1 MNFNQVLKRT
11 QKWEFLLKYFYK
23 QFLKYAYT
31 LDILIHQFVHI
42 EFSVDALPIL
52 LNF

>member
-1 MNFNQVLKRT
+1 MVEVL
-11 QKWEFLLKYFYK
+11 FL
-23 QFLKYAYT
+23 QYAHM
-31 LDILIHQFVHI
+31 LVILIHQFVHI

>member
-1 MNFNQVLKRT
+1 MRISLKVLS
-11 QKWEFLLKYFYK
+11 QF
-23 QFLKYAYT
+23 FLKYAYM
-31 LDILIHQFVHI
+31 LDILIHEFVHI

>member
-1 MNFNQVLKRT
+1 MRISLKVLL
-11 QKWEFLLKYFYK
+11 QL
-23 QFLKYAYT
+23 FLKYAYT
-31 LDILIHQFVHI
+31 LDILIHQFVRI

>member
-1 MNFNQVLKRT
+1 MKISLKVLS
-11 QKWEFLLKYFYK
+11 QL
-23 QFLKYAYT
+23 FLKYAYM

-42 EFSVDALPIL
+42 EFVVNYFPIL